1 MKVKLEQNYKDYY
14 TLANLDE
21 AKAVIEFE
29 KNEDESTVE
38 EWATYAAREACKNAP
53 LDLFADDIITA
64 DAYTAR
70 NSRVW
75 NAYGDGT
82 GDMDVWITGIAKG
95 HKCFIEFGAYLSD
108 IWQTG
113 AIDYKHHM
121 WIERY
126 VKE

>member
-1 MKVKLEQNYKDYY
+1 MTNERTLGIIDDVIHHYFSFWKDGEKYGKKPELQTKQNYKDYY

-21 AKAVIEFE
+21 ANAVIEFE

-75 NAYGDGT
+75 NAYGEGT

-95 HKCFIEFGAYLSD
+95 H
-108 IWQTG
+108 
-113 AIDYKHHM
+113 
-121 WIERY
+121 
-126 VKE
+126 